1 MKVKNRSKKRD
12 AILEKLR
19 STDCHPSADWL
30 LQELRED
37 YPDMSLAT
45 VYRNLAL
52 FKEEGDAIS
61 VGVVDGKERFDGQ
74 THSHAHFVCRNCNAV
89 HDIDLEEGQVE
100 LSKQVKEFKNYQ
112 IQHLECTAYGL
123 CDKCLN

>member
-19 STDCHPSADWL
+19 STDCHPTADWL

-37 YPDMSLAT
+37 YPDLSLAT

-52 FKEEGDAIS
+52 FKEDGSAIS
-61 VGVVDGKERFDGQ
+61 VGVIDGKERFDG
-74 THSHAHFVCRNCNAV
+74 TTCPHAHFVCRSCNAV
-89 HDIDLEEGQVE
+89 YDIDLSEGQNE
-100 LSKQVKEFKNYQ
+100 LSAHIKVLGKHQV
-112 IQHLECTAYGL
+112 QHLECTAYGT
-123 CDKCLN
+123 CNKCLN